1 MREGSKKPLYYCRR
15 LKDGDEGY
23 VEGMETFAPA
33 ALRYLNFRTLDA
45 ETMLETV
52 GEVNTK
58 NLIAKQLIGGDSYVE
73 GDRCYVYVN
82 PPETPD
88 PLCTGADFKISSV
101 LSMHRTEE
109 IVLERMASDA

>member
-23 VEGMETFAPA
+23 VEGMETFSAPV
-33 ALRYLNFRTLDA
+33 LRYLNFRTLDA
-45 ETMLETV
+45 EMMLQAA

-73 GDRCYVYVN
+73 GDRCYVYVA
-82 PPETPD
+82 PPTTAD
-88 PLCTGADFKISSV
+88 PLCDGADFRVSSV
-101 LSMHRTEE
+101 LPMHRVEE
-109 IVLERMASDA
+109 IVLERMASTE

>member
-45 ETMLETV
+45 EMMLQTV

-73 GDRCYVYVN
+73 GDRCYINVPV
-82 PPETPD
+82 PD
-88 PLCTGADFKISSV
+88 PFDPMCSDADYKVTSV
-101 LSMHRTEE
+101 LPMHRTEE
-109 IVLERMASDA
+109 IVFERMASTE